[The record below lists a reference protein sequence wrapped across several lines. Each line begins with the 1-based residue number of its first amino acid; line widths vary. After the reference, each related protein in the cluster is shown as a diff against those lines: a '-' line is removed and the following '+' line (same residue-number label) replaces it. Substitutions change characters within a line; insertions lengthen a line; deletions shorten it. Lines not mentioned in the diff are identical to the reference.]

1 MNVMKVRILIIST
14 LLVASVSGLF
24 AQKLIPFKLPDTG
37 QNSSY
42 TTTQGED
49 ADFIINPMS
58 YTDNGN
64 GTITDNNTGLMWQ
77 KLDGG
82 EMNYSKA
89 IIYCDTMTLGGYTD
103 WRLPTNIELYSL
115 NKLSSTNPAIDTAYF
130 TKTLAEYWWTSNVSV
145 NDTSKV
151 WAVNA
156 GGGTGPHPKSET
168 ISAGGTKHFHVRGV
182 RNPYSTTFAISH
194 FTDNG
199 NGTITDNY
207 TKLVW
212 QKIQSP
218 DTLTWENALLYASNL
233 ILAGK
238 SDWRL
243 PNIKELESLN
253 DESLHNPSF
262 NHTYFSNITS
272 GNYWSSTTLLEQNP
286 TKAWNLN
293 VDYGVVS
300 YGSKTQKSNVL
311 CVRGGFDNSDLNI
324 SEALIPSG
332 QYDMG
337 DHFGFVDP
345 QHPSD
350 ELPVH
355 SVSVDSFY
363 MAKTETTNQQFL
375 AFLNSS
381 LVQGLIEVRNNI
393 VYAVGDTNI
402 YCYTNQ
408 YASFYSIKYTG
419 NSFAMADFRA
429 NHPVVGVMWYGDAA
443 FCNWLSDLNGLE
455 QCYNLQTWVCDF
467 SKNGYRLPTEAEW
480 EWAARG
486 GHTNPYYNYEW
497 GDDQDVTKAN
507 WPDSGDPYESTNPSS
522 YPFTTPVGFYN
533 GDLRQKSDYN
543 WPSTATS
550 YQTTSG
556 INSFGL
562 CDMAGNVW
570 ELINDWYG
578 QNYYSLSP
586 SDNPTGP
593 ASGFI
598 MPDGKPY
605 RGMRGGNWYNGYTT
619 TTINDGHSRVSNRNP
634 SYYRGPQDPNHP
646 WYHVGFRFVRKF
658 VDLPLGLVEP
668 SGKDN
673 ILRCNAYPNPF
684 NKETTLK
691 FSIPNEGQVIIS
703 ITDNMG
709 KVVKTVVNEK
719 MLAGNHQITI
729 QCGDLK
735 AGIYFC
741 KLQIGNSMVTSKLIS
756 IK

>member
-1 MNVMKVRILIIST
+1 
-14 LLVASVSGLF
+14 
-24 AQKLIPFKLPDTG
+24 
-37 QNSSY
+37 
-42 TTTQGED
+42 
-49 ADFIINPMS
+49 
-58 YTDNGN
+58 
-64 GTITDNNTGLMWQ
+64 
-77 KLDGG
+77 
-82 EMNYSKA
+82 
-89 IIYCDTMTLGGYTD
+89 
-103 WRLPTNIELYSL
+103 
-115 NKLSSTNPAIDTAYF
+115 
-130 TKTLAEYWWTSNVSV
+130 
-145 NDTSKV
+145 
-151 WAVNA
+151 
-156 GGGTGPHPKSET
+156 
-168 ISAGGTKHFHVRGV
+168 
-182 RNPYSTTFAISH
+182 
-194 FTDNG
+194 
-199 NGTITDNY
+199 
-207 TKLVW
+207 
-212 QKIQSP
+212 
-218 DTLTWENALLYASNL
+218 
-233 ILAGK
+233 
-238 SDWRL
+238 
-243 PNIKELESLN
+243 
-253 DESLHNPSF
+253 
-262 NHTYFSNITS
+262 
-272 GNYWSSTTLLEQNP
+272 
-286 TKAWNLN
+286 
-293 VDYGVVS
+293 
-300 YGSKTQKSNVL
+300 
-311 CVRGGFDNSDLNI
+311 
-324 SEALIPSG
+324 
-332 QYDMG
+332 
-337 DHFGFVDP
+337 
-345 QHPSD
+345 
-350 ELPVH
+350 
-355 SVSVDSFY
+355 
-363 MAKTETTNQQFL
+363 
-375 AFLNSS
+375 
-381 LVQGLIEVRNNI
+381 
-393 VYAVGDTNI
+393 
-402 YCYTNQ
+402 
-408 YASFYSIKYTG
+408 
-419 NSFAMADFRA
+419 
-429 NHPVVGVMWYGDAA
+429 
-443 FCNWLSDLNGLE
+443 LSDLNGLE

-507 WPDSGDPYESTNPSS
+507 WPDSGDPYESTNTSS